1 VKGFS
6 VGLYTWLNKRHH
18 DKFTARMERQ
28 LDDITAGVA
37 VTRSWDEWEA
47 LRDARQAEWE
57 ARPLLVKATD
67 RIRIYLFGLDGLLTK
82 KLTPRNIVN
91 RIVWDRQRATR
102 GWCDSDCWN
111 VDGYITRVLAG
122 MLAHLA
128 EHNQAYPGC
137 PPFETPEKWSAHLRD
152 LSVRLRA
159 WTDEEDELTPLP
171 GLEVTKQAL
180 AEFTENLS
188 MYWD

>member
-1 VKGFS
+1 

-18 DKFTARMERQ
+18 DKFIARMERQ
-28 LDDITAGVA
+28 LDDLASGSA

-47 LRDARQAEWE
+47 LRDARQAARE

-67 RIRIYLFGLDGLLTK
+67 TIRIYLFGLLSRR
-82 KLTPRNIVN
+82 LTPRNIVN
-91 RIVWDRQRATR
+91 HIVWDRQRARR

-111 VDGYITRVLAG
+111 ADGYITRVLAG

-137 PPFETPEKWSAHLRD
+137 PPFDTPEKWSAHLRD
-152 LSVRLRA
+152 LSLRLRA
-159 WTDEEDELTPLP
+159 WTDEDELS
-171 GLEVTKQAL
+171 GLEVARQAL
-180 AEFTENLS
+180 REFTDNLS
-188 MYWD
+188 MYGD